1 MFERCIN
8 LFLNQ
13 YESYM
18 LYEVKFIKIFVY
30 FFFIIFKY
38 DKKIKNMFDCTIV
51 FDHELTNSTLKS
63 TKTNNLSD
71 LNHIVSTKSLLEE
84 LRTNGLSKIIS
95 VQTINGKLNSC
106 YIVIYMINLDKFIF
120 KRLVEITTKSI

>member
-38 DKKIKNMFDCTIV
+38 DKKIKNMLDCTIV

-84 LRTNGLSKIIS
+84 LRTNGFSKIIS

>member
-1 MFERCIN
+1 
-8 LFLNQ
+8 
-13 YESYM
+13 
-18 LYEVKFIKIFVY
+18 
-30 FFFIIFKY
+30 
-38 DKKIKNMFDCTIV
+38 MFDCTIV